1 MKISK
6 HSISVS
12 NPGAQAYPS
21 VLRVNLDPDAIAA
34 ASPAARGTPQMGTDG
49 SGLPTLLIH
58 MIQRRD
64 GALERVEAAMAGLI
78 PGFKRIF
85 IVETTIQSSEKDT
98 VSVGGQ
104 TLAYDR
110 HREDPGFAVEVE
122 FEGVGR
128 VPAFHLSEG
137 TRILLA
143 LLTLLHS
150 PIRPRLLLLDD
161 LDRGLHPTAQIELV
175 DLLRRL
181 VQETPDFQIVTTA
194 HSPLIVSRC
203 AKEEVVVMK
212 RNSDGSAGIA
222 APEEAPA
229 LLSVSELLHSYFSLT
244 ETLGAADLLQDYAGF
259 AGNPWRSGEDE
270 QRLQATLQQLTAL
283 NVTPPFP
290 PAARQSR

>member
-1 MKISK
+1 MLTSAYFQNYKILRDLTVQLAPFTVLIGPNGVGKSLFLDEMYAL
-6 HSISVS
+6 SRSVQS
-12 NPGAQAYPS
+12 RAS
-21 VLRVNLDPDAIAA
+21 VLRVSFSPDAISAP
-34 ASPAARGTPQMGTDG
+34 SPAAKGTPKIGANG

-64 GALERVEAAMAGLI
+64 GALERVEAAMAELI

-85 IVETTIQSSEKDT
+85 VVETTIQSSEKDT

-122 FEGVGR
+122 FDGIER

-150 PIRPRLLLLDD
+150 PIRPRLLLIDD
-161 LDRGLHPTAQIELV
+161 LDRGLHPIAQIELV
-175 DLLRRL
+175 GLLRKL
-181 VQETPDFQIVTTA
+181 VQETPDFQIITTT

-203 AKEEVVVMK
+203 AKEEVMVMK
-212 RNSDGSAGIA
+212 RQPDGSTEIA
-222 APEEAPA
+222 TPEEAPA
-229 LLSVSELLHSYFSLT
+229 LLSVSELLHSYFSL
-244 ETLGAADLLQDYAGF
+244 L
-259 AGNPWRSGEDE
+259 S
-270 QRLQATLQQLTAL
+270 
-283 NVTPPFP
+283 TP
-290 PAARQSR
+290 